1 MPMSLRRPADVAAGE
16 RQAFDEWARPHVPS
30 VRRVAV
36 AYVGLVAADDVVQ
49 DVLLRAWLHRDS
61 FDAERGT
68 PRCWLLAITRDRV
81 RGHWRARPR
90 VTLVDLDDYDE
101 PAPDIEPAESGADR
115 RVDLCRAIRALPRRQ
130 REALIYFYYADLSV
144 EETAIMM
151 KCSPGTVKS
160 TLADGRRR
168 SAGMLEVT

>member
-1 MPMSLRRPADVAAGE
+1 MSLRRPADVAAGE
-16 RQAFDEWARPHVPS
+16 RQAFDEWVSPHVPS
-30 VRRVAV
+30 VWRVAV
-36 AYVGLVAADDVVQ
+36 ARVGIVAADDVVQ

-61 FDAERGT
+61 FDVEKGT
-68 PRCWLLAITRDRV
+68 PRGWLLAITRDRA

-90 VTLVDLDDYDE
+90 VALVDLDDLDESAVEVE
-101 PAPDIEPAESGADR
+101 PADSGADC
-115 RVDLCRAIRALPRRQ
+115 RVDLRRAIRALPRRQ

-151 KCSPGTVKS
+151 KCSAGTVKS

-168 SAGMLEVT
+168 LAGMVQVT